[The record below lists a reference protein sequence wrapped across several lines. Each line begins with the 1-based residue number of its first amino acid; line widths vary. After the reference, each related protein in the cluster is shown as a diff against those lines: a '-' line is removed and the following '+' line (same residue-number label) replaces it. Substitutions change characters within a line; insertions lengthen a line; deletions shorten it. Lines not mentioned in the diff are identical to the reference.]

1 VKAIGN
7 KLVNTLKTC
16 KFHENRV
23 KISWEQIGNIKN
35 PTLRFSLKKKK
46 TWAHWVN
53 AAHIIGS
60 KKFSDLLHF
69 SGSLVIY
76 KEEKDIPLVGPKHTP
91 PNCWKL
97 GLGREKNHEL
107 HSLL

>member
-1 VKAIGN
+1 VK
-7 KLVNTLKTC
+7 
-16 KFHENRV
+16 F
-23 KISWEQIGNIKN
+23 SWEQIGNIKN

-107 HSLL
+107 HSRL